1 MLTALFS
8 KLTYMSTLQD
18 RISELMLATGLSVG
32 QLAEIAGV
40 SSSAVSQ
47 WKDGPTKA
55 LKTGPATRLA
65 ERTGYHAR
73 WIADGDGP
81 KKSSIAPALAP
92 APGPS
97 HPPSLDQALEVV
109 AAQLNALSPLV
120 ADAGRSA
127 LANLASGQATPQA
140 TAAVLEALASATAK
154 LPIASSAIAETPV
167 KVKKHET

>member
-1 MLTALFS
+1 MISQHLSGHRPINLEAALVYSRGLGVDVEAFS
-8 KLTYMSTLQD
+8 PRIAEQIA
-18 RISELMLATGLSVG
+18 RISVIDEETGLRVFN
-32 QLAEIAGV
+32 
-40 SSSAVSQ
+40 SSASRPVF
-47 WKDGPTKA
+47 G
-55 LKTGPATRLA
+55 TR
-65 ERTGYHAR
+65 
-73 WIADGDGP
+73 
-81 KKSSIAPALAP
+81 IAPALAP